1 MQVIS
6 DPYRVSCF
14 LKGLPIKKEALFVA
28 SLFTD
33 LPLDSLI
40 DLHIADSSYPSIK
53 YTIRNISSSVNKKQ
67 GEPCRYHEVLETAD
81 DTYGEF
87 HHLRH
92 TYLSRLLFRN
102 KPVLYVS
109 NQVY

>member
-28 SLFTD
+28 SSFTD

-40 DLHIADSSYPSIK
+40 DLHIADFSYTSIK

-67 GEPCRYHEVLETAD
+67 EGPQLRYQGVLKTPD

-87 HHLRH
+87 HVHDKSKAVY
-92 TYLSRLLFRN
+92 TLLILYFGSEIRN
-102 KPVLYVS
+102 
-109 NQVY
+109 

>member
-28 SLFTD
+28 SSLTD

-40 DLHIADSSYPSIK
+40 DLHIAYSSYPSIK
-53 YTIRNISSSVNKKQ
+53 LRYETFLLVSIKK
-67 GEPCRYHEVLETAD
+67 GELQRRYQEVLETAD

-87 HHLRH
+87 HVHDKSKVVY
-92 TYLSRLLFRN
+92 TLLI
-102 KPVLYVS
+102 LYFGS
-109 NQVY
+109 EIGN

>member
-28 SLFTD
+28 SSFTD

-40 DLHIADSSYPSIK
+40 DLHIADSSYTSVK
-53 YTIRNISSSVNKKQ
+53 YTIRNISSGVNKKQ
-67 GEPCRYHEVLETAD
+67 EEPQLRWQEVLEAAD

-87 HHLRH
+87 HVHDKPKVVY
-92 TYLSRLLFRN
+92 TLLI
-102 KPVLYVS
+102 LYFGS
-109 NQVY
+109 ET